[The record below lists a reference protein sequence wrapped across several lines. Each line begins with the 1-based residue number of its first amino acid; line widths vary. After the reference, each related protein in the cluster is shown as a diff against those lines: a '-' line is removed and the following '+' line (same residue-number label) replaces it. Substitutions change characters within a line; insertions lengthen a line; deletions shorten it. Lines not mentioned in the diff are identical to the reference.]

1 MSKKFAIIGLGHFG
15 SYLAAE
21 LTKKGAEVLAID
33 SDIEKLEDIKD
44 SVTYTIKM
52 DSTEEKALKNHGL
65 EEYDAVIVCIGD
77 DFEASILTVTMLQQL
92 GIKRIIVRATTST
105 HERILQH
112 LDIEEIILPAQETA
126 DRLANSL
133 MLEKV
138 IDSFALTSEYT
149 IVEAQSPEAFYGKS
163 LQELDLRSKYEINVI
178 TIKKVEIK
186 RRVLGFTKRQVEKI
200 IGIPNPSTI
209 IEPGDILVLF
219 GKQKDIEKMLEG
231 SS

>member
-1 MSKKFAIIGLGHFG
+1 MLKKYAVIGLGNFG
-15 SYLAAE
+15 SYLASE
-21 LTKKGAEVLAID
+21 LTRKGAEVLAID
-33 SDIEKLEDIKD
+33 SDIDKLEDIKD
-44 SVTYTIKM
+44 SVSHTVKM
-52 DSTEEKALKNHGL
+52 DTTEVKSLKDQGL
-65 EEYDAVIVCIGD
+65 EEYDAVIVGIGD
-77 DFEASILTVTMLQQL
+77 DFEASILTVSMLQQL

-149 IVEAQSPEAFYGKS
+149 IVEAKSPEKFFGKT
-163 LQELDLRSKYEINVI
+163 LLEINLRQKYEINVI
-178 TIKKVEIK
+178 TIKKIEMK
-186 RRVLGFTKRQVEKI
+186 RRVFGFTKQQVEKI
-200 IGIPNPSTI
+200 IGIPVPKTI

-219 GKQKDIEKMLEG
+219 GKQKSIEKMLDE
-231 SS
+231 ST